1 MSTRADN
8 YTQTQKTPDLFSD
21 FLVDLTPHP
30 ITKDVARVKNDIAIK
45 RAVRNLVLTNVTE
58 RLFQP
63 NIGGNVKRVLFE
75 PNDIIAASEL
85 EYQITNVINNNEPR
99 VNVLQVQSQSN
110 PDGNDIAV
118 NIVFAIIN
126 SQTIQTVDLIL
137 RRIR

>member
-8 YTQTQKTPDLFSD
+8 FTQTQKIPDLFSD

-30 ITKDVARVKNDIAIK
+30 IIKDVVRVKNDIAVK
-45 RAVRNLVLTNVTE
+45 RAVRNLVLTNITE

-63 NIGGNVKRVLFE
+63 NIGWNIRRVLFE
-75 PNDIIAASEL
+75 PNDIIASSEL
-85 EYQITNVINNNEPR
+85 EYDISNVINNNEPR
-99 VNVLQVQSQSN
+99 VSLLQVQSQSN
-110 PDGNDIAV
+110 PSGDSIAV
-118 NIVFAIIN
+118 NIVFVIIN

>member
-8 YTQTQKTPDLFSD
+8 FTQTQKMPDLFSD

-30 ITKDVARVKNDIAIK
+30 IIKDVARVKNDIAVK
-45 RAVRNLVLTNVTE
+45 RAVRNLVLTNITE

-63 NIGGNVKRVLFE
+63 NIGGNIRRVLFE
-75 PNDIIAASEL
+75 PNDIIASSEL
-85 EYQITNVINNNEPR
+85 EYDISNVINNNEPR
-99 VNVLQVQSQSN
+99 VSLLQVQSQSN
-110 PDGNDIAV
+110 PSGDSIAI
-118 NIVFAIIN
+118 NIVFVIIN

>member
-30 ITKDVARVKNDIAIK
+30 ITKDVARAKNDAAIK
-45 RAVRNLVLTNVTE
+45 RSVRNLVLTNVTE

-63 NIGGNVKRVLFE
+63 AIGGNVKRVLFE

-85 EYQITNVINNNEPR
+85 EYEISNVINNYEPR
-99 VNVLQVQSQSN
+99 VSLLQVQSVPN
-110 PDGNDIAV
+110 LNGNDIAV
-118 NIVFAIIN
+118 SIIFAIIN

>member
-63 NIGGNVKRVLFE
+63 NIGGNVKKVLFE

-99 VNVLQVQSQSN
+99 VNVLQVQSRSN

>member
-8 YTQTQKTPDLFSD
+8 YTQTQKIPDLFSD

-63 NIGGNVKRVLFE
+63 TVGGNVKRDIFE
-75 PNDIIAASEL
+75 PNDIITASEL

>member
-8 YTQTQKTPDLFSD
+8 YTQTQKIPDLFSD

-63 NIGGNVKRVLFE
+63 TVGGNVKRVLFE
-75 PNDIIAASEL
+75 PNDIITASEL

>member
-63 NIGGNVKRVLFE
+63 TIGGNVKRVLFE

-99 VNVLQVQSQSN
+99 VNVLQVQSRSN